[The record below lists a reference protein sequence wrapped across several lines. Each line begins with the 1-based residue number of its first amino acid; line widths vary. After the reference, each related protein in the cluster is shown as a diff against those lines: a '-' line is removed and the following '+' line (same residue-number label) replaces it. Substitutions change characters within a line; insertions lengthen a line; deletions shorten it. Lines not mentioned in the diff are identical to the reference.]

1 MSEGELRTFM
11 ARSYSSGTRGRA
23 ICNSRNHHFIADE
36 FDGDEVT
43 AGEYFLAG
51 LTACAVNMI
60 ERVATESELALQK
73 LDVRAEGVYK
83 RNQGTES
90 VTLFNTVKMRFNFV
104 GVCEEEAETLVATYH
119 KRCPLYGTVA
129 TATPDVS
136 TTIVT
141 IPD

>member
-1 MSEGELRTFM
+1 MSDVELRTFA
-11 ARSYSSGTRGRA
+11 ARSYSSGTLGRA

-43 AGEYFLAG
+43 AGEYFLTG

-73 LDVRAEGVYK
+73 LDVQAEGVYE
-83 RNQGTES
+83 RNQGTKS
-90 VTLFNTVKMRFNFV
+90 LTLFKTVRMRFQFL
-104 GVCEEEAETLVATYH
+104 GVSEEEAETLVATYH

-129 TATPDVS
+129 TATPQVN
-136 TTIVT
+136 TTIETV
-141 IPD
+141 PN